1 MPPAK
6 LMYNFNMRTQLSLL
20 SNSTFQKPKADNSTK
35 RQVRFRMKEVNASR
49 SSLVTKST
57 DIRAGDSV
65 RVRLP
70 VRSHKMAP
78 NYAEPL
84 RVRKANGT
92 TVWSDNGQRWC
103 RRRCIKHQPA
113 VKQQIPAQPLVQPHP
128 SPTDVEADDDEG
140 PIITFQPSPMLRRS
154 TRQRQQRD
162 FSPFI
167 RF

>member
-1 MPPAK
+1 
-6 LMYNFNMRTQLSLL
+6 MRTQLSLL

-78 NYAEPL
+78 NYSEPL

-92 TVWSDNGQRWC
+92 TVWSDNGQRWS
-103 RRRCIKHQPA
+103 RRRCIKHQQA
-113 VKQQIPAQPLVQPHP
+113 VKQQIPAQPPVQPHP
-128 SPTDVEADDDEG
+128 GPTDVEADDDEG

-154 TRQRQQRD
+154 TRQRRQRD